1 MKGGKRDGLIVSG
14 IRGRRMKGMGLKI
27 MQIGEGVKCVG
38 NNDVQHRGVAIMMSE
53 KSKKALLK

>member
-1 MKGGKRDGLIVSG
+1 MNVEFLG
-14 IRGRRMKGMGLKI
+14 IRGRRMKGVGLKI